1 MSAAPIFDFLPPLL
15 PANAGSLRAEVRDLV
30 ARERAAGRVAVKDRI
45 GMAYHAG
52 FSRACGEA
60 GLIGMTWPKRY
71 GGREATAMERYVV
84 TEELLAA
91 DAPVRGHWVA
101 DRQSG
106 PVILRYGTEAQR
118 ERFLPPITRG
128 ECFFCIGLSEPDS
141 GSDLAAVR
149 TRAVREGAGWR
160 LNGTKLWTTNAQNS
174 QFMIAICRTTP
185 QDMKDR
191 YHGLSQFII
200 DLSLPGVSI
209 RPVINMA
216 GGHEFNEVHFEDV
229 PLAGDALLGT
239 LDEGWKQ
246 VSAELAYERSGP
258 ERWLSTW
265 QVLAELNATLGPAL
279 GDEAEDRIGALLA
292 ETLTLREMSLS
303 IAGMLERGMT
313 PNLEAAIVKDL
324 GTRFERRTVEVTRDL
339 AELATERGLA
349 VPVRLGS
356 LLASA
361 ILMMPAFTIRGG
373 TTEILRG
380 TIARGL
386 GLR

>member
-1 MSAAPIFDFLPPLL
+1 
-15 PANAGSLRAEVRDLV
+15 
-30 ARERAAGRVAVKDRI
+30 
-45 GMAYHAG
+45 
-52 FSRACGEA
+52 
-60 GLIGMTWPKRY
+60 
-71 GGREATAMERYVV
+71 MERYVV

-141 GSDLAAVR
+141 GSDLSAVR
-149 TRAVREGAGWR
+149 TRALREGAGWR

-185 QDMKDR
+185 QDPKDR

-200 DLSLPGVSI
+200 DLSLPGVSV
-209 RPVINMA
+209 RPILNME
-216 GGHEFNEVHFEDV
+216 GRHEFNEVHFEDV
-229 PLAGDALLGT
+229 LLAGDSLLGT
-239 LDEGWKQ
+239 LDAGWKQ

-265 QVLAELNATLGPAL
+265 QVLAELNATLGASL
-279 GDEAEDRIGALLA
+279 GPEAEDRIGALIA
-292 ETLTLREMSLS
+292 ETLVLREMSLS

-313 PNLEAAIVKDL
+313 PNLEASIVKDL
-324 GTRFERRTVEVTRDL
+324 GTRFERRTVDVARDL
-339 AELATERGLA
+339 AEMARDRGA
-349 VPVRLGS
+349 EVPARLDA
-356 LLASA
+356 LIASA
-361 ILMMPAFTIRGG
+361 ILTMPAFTIRGG
-373 TTEILRG
+373 TTEILRS